1 MGENDMKITMFKKMI
16 VIILLSIIMYGFVI
30 MPSYAMFS
38 KENVKTWANTTASNS
53 AVTSTQNIVGGV
65 IAALR
70 IVCMGVAITMLLVL
84 AMKYMS
90 AAPSEKADIKKHAVV
105 YVVGAVVMFAASGLL
120 TIIGNFASSIGG

>member
-1 MGENDMKITMFKKMI
+1 MKITMFKKMI
-16 VIILLSIIMYGFVI
+16 VIILLSVIMYGFVI

-120 TIIGNFASSIGG
+120 TIIGNFASSIVG

>member
-16 VIILLSIIMYGFVI
+16 VIILLSVIMYGFVI

>member
-1 MGENDMKITMFKKMI
+1 MKITMFKKMI

-53 AVTSTQNIVGGV
+53 AVSSTQSIVGGV

>member
-1 MGENDMKITMFKKMI
+1 
-16 VIILLSIIMYGFVI
+16 
-30 MPSYAMFS
+30 
-38 KENVKTWANTTASNS
+38 
-53 AVTSTQNIVGGV
+53 
-65 IAALR
+65 
-70 IVCMGVAITMLLVL
+70 MGVAITMLLVL

>member
-38 KENVKTWANTTASNS
+38 KENVKSWANTTASNS